1 MIDPEV
7 TNVPKL
13 DNGEEKQAEEKKNKM
28 MMMTKSEIT
37 KQHQTNNK
45 MKRECKM

>member
-28 MMMTKSEIT
+28 MMMTMSEIVLSRVIVLR
-37 KQHQTNNK
+37 KK
-45 MKRECKM
+45 